1 MAHASNRGY
10 PAVERPPRSLAP
22 PARVARQ
29 TVKSRHAWRAAQ
41 MVIAPAALPCR
52 GAGQGIPPSLRA
64 ASSGTAVAKMVESS
78 DVRGKVI
85 GKLRDTMWATLADA
99 KTASER
105 AYVATPP
112 SSR

>member
-10 PAVERPPRSLAP
+10 PAVERPLRSLAP

-41 MVIAPAALPCR
+41 MVIALAALPCW
-52 GAGQGIPPSLRA
+52 GAGQGIPPSLAQFLQQTIGLRPDELRA
-64 ASSGTAVAKMVESS
+64 AS
-78 DVRGKVI
+78 
-85 GKLRDTMWATLADA
+85 TLADA

-105 AYVATPP
+105 AYAATPP